1 MMNSGLSLIVC
12 GLVAVGSWLVS
23 LPELVAQEAV
33 SFSGV
38 VQQEFLFEEAPFP
51 SCHAS
56 TICETKAGLVAAW
69 FGGSREGAVDVGI
82 WLSRQVEGKWTA
94 PALVADGIPD
104 EGPRLPC
111 WNPVLF
117 QIPEGDL
124 LLFYKVGPSPSS
136 WWGMVKR
143 SRDGGVSWGEA
154 ERLPDG
160 YLGPVRNKPL
170 WIEGRMLC
178 GSSTEDDL
186 WRVHFERIDP
196 EFKEWV
202 FIGLRRQEGN
212 FNVIQPTLLQ
222 HADGR
227 IQALCRSQEGSIIET
242 WSADRG
248 ETWSQLTPTSLPNP
262 NAGIDGVTLRDGRHL
277 LVYNHTQKEEGTPR
291 GRELLNLAVS
301 KDGRD
306 WQPAGVFERG
316 AGEYS
321 YPAVIQSADGMV
333 HVTYTYE
340 RKRIKHVV
348 IDPGKME
355 GTTDRR

>member
-1 MMNSGLSLIVC
+1 MTNSLLRLLAC
-12 GLVAVGSWLVS
+12 GLLALSCWFIFTPGNF
-23 LPELVAQEAV
+23 AQDAT
-33 SFSGV
+33 SFPGV
-38 VQQEFLFEEAPFP
+38 VQKELLFEEAPFP

-56 TICETKAGLVAAW
+56 TICETKSGLVAAC
-69 FGGSREGAVDVGI
+69 FGGTREGAVDVGI
-82 WLSRQVEGKWTA
+82 WLSRKVEGKWTA
-94 PALVADGIPD
+94 PVLVADGIPV

-117 QIPEGDL
+117 QVPEGDL

-136 WWGMVKR
+136 WWGMAKR
-143 SRDGGVSWGEA
+143 SRDGGASWSEA
-154 ERLPDG
+154 ERLPDR

-196 EFKEWV
+196 EFKEWS
-202 FIGLRRQEGN
+202 FIGLPRQEGR

-242 WSADRG
+242 WSTDSG
-248 ETWSQLTPTSLPNP
+248 KSWSELAPISLPNP

-277 LVYNHTQKEEGTPR
+277 LVYNHTRKEEGTPR
-291 GRELLNLAVS
+291 GREMLNLAVS
-301 KDGRD
+301 TDGRD

-321 YPAVIQSADGMV
+321 YPAVIQTVDGMV

-348 IDPGKME
+348 IDPGKLE
-355 GTTDRR
+355 VTTNRR

>member
-33 SFSGV
+33 SFPGV

-277 LVYNHTQKEEGTPR
+277 LVYNHTRKEEGTPR

>member
-1 MMNSGLSLIVC
+1 MTNSLTKSFVPW
-12 GLVAVGSWLVS
+12 LVALSCLFVA
-23 LPELVAQEAV
+23 LPLSVAQEAAM
-33 SFSGV
+33 FPGV
-38 VQQEFLFEEAPFP
+38 VLQEFLFEEAPFP

-56 TICETKAGLVAAW
+56 TICETKSGLVAAW
-69 FGGSREGAVDVGI
+69 FGGTREGAVDVGI
-82 WLSRQVEGKWTA
+82 WWSRRIDGKWTA
-94 PALVADGIPD
+94 PVLVADGIPE

-117 QIPEGDL
+117 QVPQGEL
-124 LLFYKVGPSPSS
+124 LLFYKVGPSPGS

-143 SRDGGVSWGEA
+143 SRDGGASWSEA

-212 FNVIQPTLLQ
+212 FNVIQPSLLQ

-227 IQALCRSQEGSIIET
+227 IQALCRSKEGAIIET
-242 WSADRG
+242 WSSDRG
-248 ETWSQLTPTSLPNP
+248 ETWSQLTPTALPNP
-262 NAGIDGVTLRDGRHL
+262 NSGIDGVTLQDGRQL
-277 LVYNHTQKEEGTPR
+277 LVYNHTRKEEGTPR
-291 GRELLNLAVS
+291 GREMLNVALS
-301 KDGRD
+301 KDGKA
-306 WQPAGVFERG
+306 WESAGVLERG
-316 AGEYS
+316 VGEYS
-321 YPAVIQSADGMV
+321 YPAVIQTADGMV
-333 HVTYTYE
+333 HVTYTHE
-340 RKRIKHVV
+340 RTRIKHVV
-348 IDPGKME
+348 IDPVRLKVGEKQ
-355 GTTDRR
+355 